1 MGWGVRSK
9 RTGREGMVGSRKKQ
23 AGRNCRKPTRKEGR
37 ELGTSLAE
45 RVELEMGDVTIN
57 RSASK
62 SICKGRESKVIK
74 RRILK

>member
-1 MGWGVRSK
+1 MVEKK
-9 RTGREGMVGSRKKQ
+9 RV
-23 AGRNCRKPTRKEGR
+23 GRNYRKLMRKEGG
-37 ELGTSLAE
+37 ELGRSLAE